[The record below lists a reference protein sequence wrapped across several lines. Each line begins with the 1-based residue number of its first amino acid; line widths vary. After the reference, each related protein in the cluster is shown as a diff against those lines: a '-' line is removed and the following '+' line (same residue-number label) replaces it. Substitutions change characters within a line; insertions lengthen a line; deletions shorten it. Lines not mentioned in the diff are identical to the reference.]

1 MSYVCL
7 WSPRWPIAADF
18 PADLVAS
25 LLEHAPRIAVG
36 ERGLVWG
43 DARGLNGG
51 KVAEAMLGV
60 ATDYGFEE
68 VRAGVA
74 STPIAAEIA
83 AMHTG
88 ADAAGTARTALVISV
103 KPGTDASFIA
113 PYKLHV
119 LSPSDHIAALLHG
132 LGIETCGAFG
142 SLDAESIEVRL
153 GVEGVRLWQRARAE
167 EQPWLFKIPKRSLPS
182 ASVEWVEYGL
192 KDPERLQF
200 IINSLAGTV
209 CTALAGRG
217 ERAREMGLV
226 FSLGNRTQRTHTIRS
241 SRPSAEQKR
250 WMRLARE
257 ALDTITLPDAVMGVT
272 LRAESVVGSHG
283 MQGDLFDRGFAS
295 APAVEDA
302 IMHLTDDQGDV
313 VVEPVNSEHPLLEQR
328 TLWKGI
334 GAGGDVGAKERR
346 RISQTAQRVAESSV
360 ILSEAKDLGY
370 VAPGQDPSPPAQDDD
385 NPPAQDGSDG
395 GGRLAMRP
403 SPARHLQPTI
413 YQPSKAAHRSSAAL
427 RNAALTLQLLPSPK
441 VVTVDVETRRDH
453 EVPTRY
459 LDGNEWHNILEAAGP
474 DRVTG
479 GKWNVE
485 YSREYF
491 RCVREDGMMVWLYR
505 GVRDQTKDW
514 FLHGWW
520 D

>member
-7 WSPRWPIAADF
+7 WSPRWPLAADF

-25 LLEHAPRIAVG
+25 LLEHAPRVAIG

-43 DARGLNGG
+43 DARGLNGV
-51 KVAEAMLGV
+51 KLAEAMLRV
-60 ATDYGFEE
+60 AHDYGFED

-74 STPIAAEIA
+74 MTPIAAEVA
-83 AMHTG
+83 VLHNRV
-88 ADAAGTARTALVISV
+88 DPAGLQTSTPLVINV
-103 KPGTDASFIA
+103 KPGTDATFIA

-119 LSPSDHIAALLHG
+119 LSPSAHIAALLNG

-142 SLDAESIEVRL
+142 SLDGESIEVRL
-153 GVEGVRLWQRARAE
+153 GIEGVRLWQRARAE

-182 ASVEWVEYGL
+182 ATVEWVEYGL

-209 CTALAGRG
+209 CTALVARG

-257 ALDTITLPDAVMGVT
+257 ALDTITLPDAVLGVT

-283 MQGDLFDRGFAS
+283 AQGDLFDRGIAS

-302 IMHLTDDQGDV
+302 IIHLTDDQGDV

-328 TLWKGI
+328 TLRKGI

-346 RISQTAQRVAESSV
+346 RISKTAQRVAENAV
-360 ILSEAKDLGY
+360 VLSEAKDIDPG
-370 VAPGQDPSPPAQDDD
+370 APDRDPSTTAQDDK
-385 NPPAQDGSDG
+385 PSGQDV
-395 GGRLAMRP
+395 RIF
-403 SPARHLQPTI
+403 PARHLQPTI
-413 YQPSKAAHRSSAAL
+413 YEPSKNTHRSTPAL
-427 RNAALTLQLLPSPK
+427 RNAAL
-441 VVTVDVETRRDH
+441 
-453 EVPTRY
+453 
-459 LDGNEWHNILEAAGP
+459 
-474 DRVTG
+474 
-479 GKWNVE
+479 
-485 YSREYF
+485 
-491 RCVREDGMMVWLYR
+491 
-505 GVRDQTKDW
+505 
-514 FLHGWW
+514 
-520 D
+520 